1 MIDMKYKNIK
11 NRRNV
16 EYSII
21 SPSIATF
28 PHSDDLWIPD
38 PPEHSSY
45 EEERG
50 RTSDPN
56 ENFFKEDT
64 ELGRTE

>member
-1 MIDMKYKNIK
+1 MCYRYELQKHQEQKKYRIF
-11 NRRNV
+11 
-16 EYSII
+16 II

-28 PHSDDLWIPD
+28 PHSDDLWIPS

-50 RTSDPN
+50 RTSDPS
-56 ENFFKEDT
+56 ESFFKEDT
-64 ELGRTE
+64 